1 MIASL
6 NDYWYIKN
14 VRENTPRRNFKMA
27 KVAVVLT
34 DLFEDVEFTSP
45 RDALVEAGHEV
56 VVVGFEKGTTVTG
69 KKEKASVEID
79 IGIDEANPKDFD
91 ALLIPGGYSPDQ
103 LRDDERFLDFVRH
116 FSNERKFIFSICHA
130 PQLLVNADVI
140 RGKDLTSVSQVS
152 VDVKNAGG
160 NFIDKAVVIDDSG
173 LISSRTPDDLED
185 FNEAILDALNK

>member
-1 MIASL
+1 
-6 NDYWYIKN
+6 
-14 VRENTPRRNFKMA
+14 MA

-34 DLFEDVEFTSP
+34 DLFEDVEFASP

-116 FSNERKFIFSICHA
+116 FSNEKKFIFSICHA